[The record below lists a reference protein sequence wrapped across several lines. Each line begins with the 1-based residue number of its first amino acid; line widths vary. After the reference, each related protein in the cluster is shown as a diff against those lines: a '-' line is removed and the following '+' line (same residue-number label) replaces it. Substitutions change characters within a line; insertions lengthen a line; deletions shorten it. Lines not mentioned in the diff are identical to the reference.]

1 MDKVDQMRRD
11 KEEGKVRMQ
20 ENSRY
25 THLWEEIERE
35 HAKEAAKAAEDLQ
48 KANQKFHELERLEQS
63 SVDKLKAT

>member
-1 MDKVDQMRRD
+1 MRRD

-48 KANQKFHELERLEQS
+48 KAN
-63 SVDKLKAT
+63 